1 MREFYSES
9 KNSSKPNRLSALSNL
24 LDMQNNM
31 LVGEYDKDGLGDVV
45 KWTTSQTTSV
55 PGDKLPT
62 TTATAPDNK
71 ITTTTT
77 TPGDG
82 IQTVTNY
89 PRDYRSPKLERQIQ
103 TERLQTNLIDEQ
115 FGQYMNGQSLPY
127 LPQVFA
133 NELRNIDLDIK
144 QLQIAYLATILMSPI
159 DGIVTGIYKQVG
171 DWVQAGEPV
180 IRIENNSTVILV
192 ARLKLPGLIKI
203 GSTVSVN
210 TKLFDS
216 DRTITVI
223 GNAVAARG
231 HRDEDDR
238 WDVLVSIKNVDDSGN
253 PIFPLGYHFDYD
265 NTEVT
270 VS

>member
-1 MREFYSES
+1 M
-9 KNSSKPNRLSALSNL
+9 P
-24 LDMQNNM
+24 
-31 LVGEYDKDGLGDVV
+31 
-45 KWTTSQTTSV
+45 SV
-55 PGDKLPT
+55 SD
-62 TTATAPDNK
+62 TA
-71 ITTTTT
+71 
-77 TPGDG
+77 
-82 IQTVTNY
+82 Y
-89 PRDYRSPKLERQIQ
+89 PRFKINPSAKELNELYTPTVYELAFARERARQ
-103 TERLQTNLIDEQ
+103 
-115 FGQYMNGQSLPY
+115 
-127 LPQVFA
+127 PQVFA